1 MHSVLNKEVK
11 SSTNQIIQRRKNT
24 KKKDKMKTITIK
36 GTVRESVGKRSSK
49 DVRKNDAV
57 PCVIYGG
64 EKNIHL
70 SAQTLDLRD
79 LIYTNE
85 FRKAQ
90 VEVDGV
96 TYNAFVKDVQYHPV
110 TDRIL
115 HVDFQELVEGK
126 KVKTEIPV
134 KLVGSPNGVKVGG
147 VLVQKLRKLK
157 VKTTPDLL
165 SSSIEV
171 DVTSL
176 ELGKSIRIR
185 DVKAREGIEI
195 MNSGGIPLASVDI
208 PRALRSAQSQ
218 QVKEE
223 GEEV

>member
-1 MHSVLNKEVK
+1 
-11 SSTNQIIQRRKNT
+11 
-24 KKKDKMKTITIK
+24 MKTITVK
-36 GTVRESVGKRSSK
+36 GSIRESVGKRNSK
-49 DVRKNDAV
+49 DIRNNDAV

-70 SAQTLDLRD
+70 SAQSLDLRD

-85 FRKAQ
+85 FRKANI
-90 VEVDGV
+90 EVDGAS
-96 TYNAFVKDVQYHPV
+96 YEAFVKDVQYHPV

-126 KVKTEIPV
+126 KVKTEIPI

-165 SSSIEV
+165 SASIEV

-185 DVKAREGIEI
+185 DVKASEGIEI
-195 MNSGGIPLASVDI
+195 MNSGGIPLASIDI

-218 QVKEE
+218 QAKE
-223 GEEV
+223 GEEA

>member
-1 MHSVLNKEVK
+1 M
-11 SSTNQIIQRRKNT
+11 
-24 KKKDKMKTITIK
+24 
-36 GTVRESVGKRSSK
+36 
-49 DVRKNDAV
+49 
-57 PCVIYGG
+57 
-64 EKNIHL
+64 
-70 SAQTLDLRD
+70 
-79 LIYTNE
+79 
-85 FRKAQ
+85 
-90 VEVDGV
+90 
-96 TYNAFVKDVQYHPV
+96 
-110 TDRIL
+110 
-115 HVDFQELVEGK
+115 
-126 KVKTEIPV
+126 KTEIPI

-223 GEEV
+223 EGEEV